1 LSGKDAFSLGAYS
14 NLYAGFNKNEAGVL
28 MPITRP
34 KDLKDAGKYI
44 DLNFDNNM
52 FRSYRLALTD
62 AYTAKSIR
70 QLNSFFNT
78 KENEDILA
86 SEKDFDVI
94 KAALSDYINTAKGK
108 NFIGKITS
116 QEVDKFI
123 NLISTFGSVRALVG
137 VGQALSQFAS
147 GMSNTI
153 MNAGEH
159 IRPSDFTKK
168 AFDFMNRSG
177 QPIANVGENDILIS
191 LANFDKSIERAT
203 VGKNMA
209 EIGLDKFAKFNSK
222 AFQIFVSN
230 PDAAARRLAW
240 MAYYR
245 KYVIKNKLGPIDFN
259 AEPNAEAAAYA
270 QGMVDRSMDATDA
283 RIRGDIYRTQN
294 VWAKAVR
301 SMLFPFSSF
310 GMNQKTRMWGDLTK
324 LVTFNADFDTARS
337 LASIGAEMFIYNL
350 IRYQMARLILY
361 AAMNM
366 LGYDDEEQDEL
377 IKELKRNM
385 MSSSWS
391 KAVVDTFSP
400 LALFDN
406 WTLELANW
414 LMAETGV
421 GEPNQK
427 EVDEF
432 IKEENDI
439 RKIKGLDPLTKEQEK
454 RKRDEFMTENSMQ
467 FYISDE
473 ANWGV
478 LGIQFEKGAESYEI
492 YKALTT
498 GKYTDE
504 YGRDVYFDSEAREKL
519 KWVAL
524 LKTGGQIVPLRE
536 IDQVANKS
544 LKFLKKGNTMSEK
557 KYDMIT
563 EIKRKFGK
571 VDPMLEKLAEK
582 KNKIT
587 TIENEIAWINKH
599 GGLKGPKE
607 KMEYAKLLDLISTP
621 SKDMLEKIQRGG
633 TAQEI
638 FDQELKK

>member
-1 LSGKDAFSLGAYS
+1 
-14 NLYAGFNKNEAGVL
+14 
-28 MPITRP
+28 
-34 KDLKDAGKYI
+34 
-44 DLNFDNNM
+44 
-52 FRSYRLALTD
+52 
-62 AYTAKSIR
+62 
-70 QLNSFFNT
+70 
-78 KENEDILA
+78 
-86 SEKDFDVI
+86 
-94 KAALSDYINTAKGK
+94 
-108 NFIGKITS
+108 
-116 QEVDKFI
+116 
-123 NLISTFGSVRALVG
+123 
-137 VGQALSQFAS
+137 
-147 GMSNTI
+147 
-153 MNAGEH
+153 
-159 IRPSDFTKK
+159 
-168 AFDFMNRSG
+168 
-177 QPIANVGENDILIS
+177 
-191 LANFDKSIERAT
+191 
-203 VGKNMA
+203 
-209 EIGLDKFAKFNSK
+209 
-222 AFQIFVSN
+222 
-230 PDAAARRLAW
+230 
-240 MAYYR
+240 
-245 KYVIKNKLGPIDFN
+245 
-259 AEPNAEAAAYA
+259 
-270 QGMVDRSMDATDA
+270 
-283 RIRGDIYRTQN
+283 
-294 VWAKAVR
+294 
-301 SMLFPFSSF
+301 
-310 GMNQKTRMWGDLTK
+310 
-324 LVTFNADFDTARS
+324 
-337 LASIGAEMFIYNL
+337 
-350 IRYQMARLILY
+350 
-361 AAMNM
+361 
-366 LGYDDEEQDEL
+366 
-377 IKELKRNM
+377 
-385 MSSSWS
+385 
-391 KAVVDTFSP
+391 
-400 LALFDN
+400 
-406 WTLELANW
+406 
-414 LMAETGV
+414 MAETGV

-439 RKIKGLDPLTKEQEK
+439 RKIKRLDPLTKEQEK

-571 VDPMLEKLAEK
+571 VDPVLEKLAEK